1 MYEKMAT
8 LVVTIVPTITAYEQ
22 QLMIYTNSDP
32 GYVMD
37 GVKS

>member
-1 MYEKMAT
+1 MYEEMET
-8 LVVTIVPTITAYEQ
+8 LVVTIVPGTIAYEQ

-37 GVKS
+37 EVKS